1 MVQKLGNGIE
11 VESPQN
17 CAMGWK
23 SLAYMLDPREF
34 HLEGIQVLPDLG
46 QLDSEM
52 TEEHEFGAIPL
63 FP

>member
-1 MVQKLGNGIE
+1 MVQRVGNGIE

-23 SLAYMLDPREF
+23 SLAYMLDHLEF
-34 HLEGIQVLPDLG
+34 HLEEIQVLPDLG

-52 TEEHEFGAIPL
+52 TQEHEFGAIPL